1 MKTSVQVMFLV
12 IVGVASTVYAFYL
25 DVRRGAKNDQ
35 FLEWLKT
42 RRRAD
47 WDALT
52 RADRFLTVRAVEIL
66 RRGPLAD
73 DSEFHAR
80 YQLTR
85 HGTRFAIAMI
95 VAGVAIAIL
104 ILGTVLLDWN
114 W

>member
-25 DVRRGAKNDQ
+25 EVRRGTKNDQ
-35 FLEWLKT
+35 FLDWLKT
-42 RRRAD
+42 RRSAD

-52 RADRFLTVRAVEIL
+52 RADRFLTIRAVEIL
-66 RRGPLAD
+66 RRGSLAD
-73 DSEFHAR
+73 DTEFHAR

-85 HGTRFAIAMI
+85 HGTRFALAMF
-95 VAGVAIAIL
+95 VAGAAIAIL
-104 ILGTVLLDWN
+104 ILGTVFLDWN